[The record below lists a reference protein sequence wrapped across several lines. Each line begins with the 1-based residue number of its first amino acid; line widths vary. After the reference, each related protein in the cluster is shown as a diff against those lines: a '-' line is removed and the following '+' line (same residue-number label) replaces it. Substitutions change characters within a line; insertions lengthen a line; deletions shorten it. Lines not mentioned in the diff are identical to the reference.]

1 MNVKT
6 FRGTL
11 ILALVVGGVLIA
23 VKAFDPADEVVV
35 DGADRP
41 LFVFEKQDLVGFSVV
56 RPDGVALTLEERPD
70 GWVIAETGKVAS
82 KTQVNRTRH
91 QLHDLVAR
99 ASVVDNPDSP
109 SLYGLGEQQAVR
121 VTLRFRDGSEES
133 FLAGDP
139 NPSGVSYY
147 MQRDG
152 DPAIYTV
159 KKSAVDYFSLDL
171 EDFRERRFAGFNAK
185 DVDRLHAEL
194 PEQTLT
200 IQRTGEK
207 QWEMV
212 SPLSG
217 MAVSLDKARA
227 LLGRISVLKE
237 TGDFGVELADGDP
250 KLADYGLLE
259 PRAMVTISFG
269 TRAPL
274 TLYVGDEVEAQDSQ
288 PHAYVR
294 VQGQETVFESRVGF
308 LEDFA
313 VDPEE
318 LRDPQF
324 TGMEADEVNQWL
336 LEILSNEDPKLVG
349 TTPGKRI
356 GDVWQWEDG
365 RPVSGSTPKRVA
377 ERAATMEA
385 QEFVDEPKGLKAYG
399 LDAPVARITLWDLND
414 EQVVLLFG
422 AEGEPRRDIEDRV
435 LPRIWVM
442 VEGGTSVYL
451 VDKGVM
457 DVFADARREHTR
469 KLKKDSEKAERQ
481 ELIEDP

>member
-6 FRGTL
+6 FRSTL
-11 ILALVVGGVLIA
+11 VLALLVGGVLIA
-23 VKAFDPADEVVV
+23 VKAFDPPEEVVG
-35 DGADRP
+35 DDAERP
-41 LFVFEKQDLVGFSVV
+41 LFVFEKQDLVGFSVT
-56 RPDGVALTLEERPD
+56 RPDGVALTLEERPE
-70 GWVIAETGKVAS
+70 GWFIVETGKVAS

-109 SLYGLGEQQAVR
+109 SLYGLGELQAVR
-121 VTLRFRDGSEES
+121 VTLRFRDGSEQS

-212 SPLSG
+212 APQPG

-237 TGDFGVELADGDP
+237 TGDFGVELPDGDP
-250 KLADYGLLE
+250 GLAEYGLLE
-259 PRAMVTISFG
+259 PRAIIQISFG

-274 TLYVGDEVEAQDSQ
+274 TLYVGKDVPTQDSQ
-288 PHAYVR
+288 PHAWVR

-313 VDPEE
+313 VEPEA
-318 LRDPQF
+318 LRDPKF
-324 TGMEADEVNQWL
+324 VGLESDEVDTWTVEM
-336 LEILSNEDPKLVG
+336 LENEEPKLLG
-349 TTPGKRI
+349 ATPGKRV
-356 GDVWQWEDG
+356 GDTWQWEDG
-365 RPVSGSTPKRVA
+365 RPVPGSTPKRVA
-377 ERAATMEA
+377 ERVSGMEA
-385 QEFVDEPKGLKAYG
+385 QEFVDAPGDLKAYG
-399 LDAPVARITLWDLND
+399 LESPKARVTLEDLND
-414 EQVVLLFG
+414 QQVVLLFG
-422 AEGEPRRDIEDRV
+422 DDGEPRRDIEDRV

-442 VEGGTSVYL
+442 VEGGESVYL
-451 VDKGVM
+451 VDHS
-457 DVFADARREHTR
+457 VFEVLEDARREHNR
-469 KLKKDSEKAERQ
+469 KLSKDAEKAERQ
-481 ELIEDP
+481 EKIEVP